1 MDPNVYMQID
11 LEHAYIHWIMHACC
25 RGMHII
31 CAAACCN
38 RTCMKWHHIAGSV
51 LHLAGWSFLLKC
63 SFVLYR
69 DGSMSRRSNAATGKD
84 LLKTFRGNLTAVEAG
99 DALLSLDGFCK
110 KHSVLMKE
118 ILSITSRPTAAVM
131 HEALGLVWPGAP
143 ALELKTFANHLHEV
157 FKTLFTKTRN
167 MSTGGRLPDS
177 VQDMCFFIKQEL
189 LGGPSSSP
197 GKTEQQGS
205 KRASSCSAKSKASPK
220 KKLKQKLDTT
230 CQKASTRKLEV
241 HVSVSSED
249 PPAVVKKEKSEPSAS
264 SSGVPKPLPTGEITK
279 KYQQA
284 AASASS
290 FFHTDSSVPTV
301 VRISGDSREAA
312 TMHKGPSGF
321 AVAVWS
327 DGHQIVSEI
336 PNLMLEKAAAA
347 EASAAKASAPKAAK
361 AKAASKKKPAA
372 VIKKPACRPDVQDDV
387 QDDDGEEST
396 PDVATDEDP
405 AAAEDGQAPAEA
417 PAAIVPAE
425 APDAE
430 APDQPLEV
438 FPEDRSLRKEYRT
451 ANNSMAFRMVW
462 REKGEECKK
471 QLFQLH
477 GGTCSKEQLHQV
489 GSEVITRCKA
499 GERLSEVRQW
509 GEEKIASMQAA
520 V

>member
-1 MDPNVYMQID
+1 M
-11 LEHAYIHWIMHACC
+11 
-25 RGMHII
+25 
-31 CAAACCN
+31 
-38 RTCMKWHHIAGSV
+38 
-51 LHLAGWSFLLKC
+51 
-63 SFVLYR
+63 
-69 DGSMSRRSNAATGKD
+69 
-84 LLKTFRGNLTAVEAG
+84 
-99 DALLSLDGFCK
+99 
-110 KHSVLMKE
+110 
-118 ILSITSRPTAAVM
+118 
-131 HEALGLVWPGAP
+131 
-143 ALELKTFANHLHEV
+143 ELKTFANHLHEV
-157 FKTLFTKTRN
+157 YKTLFTKTRN

-177 VQDMCFFIKQEL
+177 VQDMCFFMKQEL

-220 KKLKQKLDTT
+220 KKPKQKLDTT
-230 CQKASTRKLEV
+230 CQKASTKKLEV

-249 PPAVVKKEKSEPSAS
+249 PPVVVKKEKSEPSAS

-290 FFHTDSSVPTV
+290 FFHTDLSVPTV
-301 VRISGDSREAA
+301 LRISGDSREAA

-347 EASAAKASAPKAAK
+347 KASAPKA

-387 QDDDGEEST
+387 QDDGEEST
-396 PDVATDEDP
+396 PGVATDEDA
-405 AAAEDGQAPAEA
+405 AAAEDDQAPAEA

-430 APDQPLEV
+430 APDAQPLEV
-438 FPEDRSLRKEYRT
+438 LPADCTLRKEYRT
-451 ANNSMAFRMVW
+451 AAQRP
-462 REKGEECKK
+462 
-471 QLFQLH
+471 
-477 GGTCSKEQLHQV
+477 
-489 GSEVITRCKA
+489 
-499 GERLSEVRQW
+499 
-509 GEEKIASMQAA
+509 IAWPSG
-520 V
+520 

>member
-1 MDPNVYMQID
+1 
-11 LEHAYIHWIMHACC
+11 
-25 RGMHII
+25 
-31 CAAACCN
+31 
-38 RTCMKWHHIAGSV
+38 
-51 LHLAGWSFLLKC
+51 
-63 SFVLYR
+63 
-69 DGSMSRRSNAATGKD
+69 MSRRSNAATGKD

-157 FKTLFTKTRN
+157 YKTLFTKTRN

-220 KKLKQKLDTT
+220 KKLKQKLDST

-264 SSGVPKPLPTGEITK
+264 EITK

-347 EASAAKASAPKAAK
+347 KASAAKASAPKAAK

-372 VIKKPACRPDVQDDV
+372 VIKKPACRLDVQDDV
-387 QDDDGEEST
+387 QDDDGEESA

-405 AAAEDGQAPAEA
+405 AAEGEQAPAEA

-438 FPEDRSLRKEYRT
+438 LPEDRSLRKEYRT
-451 ANNSMAFRMVW
+451 ANNCMAFRMVW

-477 GGTCSKEQLHQV
+477 GGTCSKDQLQQA
-489 GSEVITRCKA
+489 GSEVVTRCKA